1 MLTIAIIAALIYLDP
16 DPGASGS
23 VIWLHR
29 LSMCVVVVWV
39 VHWLL
44 KLTQPYINAKIS
56 TKMPP

>member
-1 MLTIAIIAALIYLDP
+1 MKHFREPIFAMLTIAIIAALIYLDP

-39 VHWLL
+39 C
-44 KLTQPYINAKIS
+44 IGCSN
-56 TKMPP
+56 